1 MSEWTDEL
9 KEEVIKA
16 YQAANPTPETS
27 VEIVKELAEEY
38 GKTPNGLRMILSKA
52 EVYVKKE
59 PAKGGSSSSKST
71 GGTTRVSKADAMAKL
86 TSAIEATGQEANE
99 EIISKLTGKAALY
112 FAEVIGSTPESE

>member
-9 KEEVIKA
+9 KESVIAA
-16 YQAANPTPETS
+16 YQAANPTPENS

-38 GKTPNGLRMILSKA
+38 DKTPNGVRMILSKA

-59 PAKGGSSSSKST
+59 AAKGGSTNSKASS
-71 GGTTRVSKADAMAKL
+71 GTTRVSKADAMAAL
-86 TSAIEATGQEANE
+86 TTAIEATGQEANE

-112 FAEVIGSTPESE
+112 FAEVLNNKSESE